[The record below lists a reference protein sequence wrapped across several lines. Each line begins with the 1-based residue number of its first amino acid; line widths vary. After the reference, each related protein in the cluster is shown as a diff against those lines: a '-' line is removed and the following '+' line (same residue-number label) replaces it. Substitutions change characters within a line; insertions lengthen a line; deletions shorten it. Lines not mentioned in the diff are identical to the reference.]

1 MKTKI
6 ICTIGPASSSEDML
20 GELIRAGMSVA
31 RVNCSHGTIDIN
43 EATIRRLQKVR
54 ATLGVPLAIMLDT
67 KGPDIRIGQFADGFT
82 DLKEGQTFTLT
93 TEKCIGDN
101 TRVFVDCKKL
111 PQALPPGQEILL
123 NDGFIKVVV
132 QFTTQTDIICTVK
145 IGGKLS
151 DRKSLYAPGADIGLP
166 FLSKADQLD
175 LDLAVRTS
183 VDYIAASFVGTA
195 KNVLDMKKYLR
206 QRGMDIPIL
215 AKIESKEG
223 VSNIDAILEVS
234 DGIMTARGDLG
245 VEYPIEQIPTVQ
257 KYLTNKA
264 VAAGRLVITATE
276 MLESMIEKPRPTRA
290 ETTDIANA
298 VYDGTSCL
306 MLSAETAMGKYPLKA
321 VEYMRRIAEE
331 AEANIDYATRFY
343 TNKVR
348 VPGTKHAFA
357 KTITG
362 AAFEA
367 RSKAIVVFT
376 ESGGTAI
383 RVAKFHP
390 GCNIYAY
397 AREEKV
403 YHQLSMHNDIVPI
416 YMDRVLTTAEMLQI
430 SNEYILKNKIAGK
443 DEIIIV
449 NASYRDTDTDLVLI
463 HPLSAS
469 S

>member
-6 ICTIGPASSSEDML
+6 ICTIGPASSSEEMIAQ
-20 GELIRAGMSVA
+20 LIEAGMSVA
-31 RVNCSHGTIDIN
+31 RVNCSHGAIEAN

-54 ATLGVPLAIMLDT
+54 AELGVPLSIMLDT
-67 KGPDIRIGQFADGFT
+67 KGPDIRIGHFEGGFT
-82 DLKEGQTFTLT
+82 ELKEGQTFTIT
-93 TEKCIGDN
+93 TEKCMGDN

-111 PQALPPGQEILL
+111 PAALPPGQELLL
-123 NDGFIKVVV
+123 NDGFIKMVV
-132 QFTTQTDIICTVK
+132 QFTTATDIVCTVK
-145 IGGKLS
+145 FGGKLS
-151 DRKSLYAPGADIGLP
+151 DRKSLYAPGANVGLP

-175 LDLAVRTS
+175 LDLGIRTG
-183 VDYIAASFVGTA
+183 VDYVAASFVGTA

-206 QRGMDIPIL
+206 QGGMDIPIL

-223 VSNIDAILEVS
+223 VSNIDEILNVA

-257 KYLTNKA
+257 KFLTAKA
-264 VAAGRLVITATE
+264 VSAGKLVITATE

-298 VYDGTSCL
+298 VYDGTSCV
-306 MLSAETAMGKYPLKA
+306 MLSGETASGKYPVKS
-321 VEYMRRIAEE
+321 VEYMRRITEE
-331 AEANIDYATRFY
+331 AEANIDYSARFAAGKVAT
-343 TNKVR
+343 
-348 VPGTKHAFA
+348 PGTKHAFA

-362 AAFEA
+362 AAFDA
-367 RSKAIVVFT
+367 KAKAIVVFT

-390 GCNIYAY
+390 GCKIFAY
-397 AREEKV
+397 ARVEQV
-403 YHQLSMHNDIVPI
+403 FHQLSMYNDIVPI
-416 YMDRVLTTAEMLQI
+416 YLNQVLTTAQMLKI
-430 SNEYILKNKIAGK
+430 SNDYILQNKIAER

-463 HPLSAS
+463 HPLA
-469 S
+469 